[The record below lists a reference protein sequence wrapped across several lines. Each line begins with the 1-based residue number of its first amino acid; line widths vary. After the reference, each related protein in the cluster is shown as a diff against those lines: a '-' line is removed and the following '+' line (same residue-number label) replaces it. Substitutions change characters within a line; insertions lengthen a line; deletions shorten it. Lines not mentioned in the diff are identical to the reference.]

1 MTAVNTLRIAA
12 AAAAIQGAAHGAMV
26 LRYTPVHGAA
36 EAAVVAAMQSNH
48 FLFAGALRSY
58 WDFYT
63 GYAMMSAFTC
73 AIEALMLWRLAAYV
87 RTSGDVVR
95 SVAAVFVLFNAG
107 HAVLAAHFFFVLPVT
122 FDLLLIALIGA
133 SFPGYLSQVWRKGAI
148 SSSRVA

>member
-1 MTAVNTLRIAA
+1 MTAANTLRVAAGAA
-12 AAAAIQGAAHGAMV
+12 AVQGTAHGTMV
-26 LRYTPVHGAA
+26 LRYTPVHGAV
-36 EAAVVAAMQSNH
+36 EAAVVAAMQTNH

-73 AIEALMLWRLAAYV
+73 FVEALVLWRLAAYV

-95 SVAAVFVLFNAG
+95 SVAGALVLFNAG
-107 HAVLAAHFFFVLPVT
+107 HALLAAHFFFVLPVA

-133 SFPGYLSQVWRKGAI
+133 SFAGYLRDVWRPSAI
-148 SSSRVA
+148 SRSRVV